1 MNFIAVDVGG
11 TQLRAAL
18 YPQTGIEP
26 LVIKAVATKGENSA
40 IERLLELIASIW
52 PADGSVARI
61 GLGVAGMVDPVAGM
75 VYFTPN
81 IEAWNGLPI
90 VNIIQERFHTPTL
103 LGNDANVA
111 ALGEWKYGAG
121 IGHKDLIYLT
131 VSTGVGSGIISDGRM
146 VVGAHG
152 IGAELGHTTVLPDGP
167 MCGCGRRGHLEAL
180 SSGTGI
186 SNYVLRE
193 LQRGRSSILKLAAT
207 PPSARSIADAARQG
221 DELSME
227 AYNFAGKYLGL
238 AIANMLY
245 VFNPTLIILGG
256 GVMKAGSL
264 LMDPLQRSLE
274 ENVLSSLYLQ
284 DFQLTT
290 AKLGDQVG
298 LVGALALARG

>member
-61 GLGVAGMVDPVAGM
+61 GLGVAGMVDPVTGV

-131 VSTGVGSGIISDGRM
+131 ISTGVGSGIISDGRM

-186 SNYVLRE
+186 SNYVQRE
-193 LQRGRSSILKLAAT
+193 LQKGRPSVLKLATT
-207 PPSARSIADAARQG
+207 PPSARSIAEAARQG

-256 GVMKAGSL
+256 GVIKAGSL